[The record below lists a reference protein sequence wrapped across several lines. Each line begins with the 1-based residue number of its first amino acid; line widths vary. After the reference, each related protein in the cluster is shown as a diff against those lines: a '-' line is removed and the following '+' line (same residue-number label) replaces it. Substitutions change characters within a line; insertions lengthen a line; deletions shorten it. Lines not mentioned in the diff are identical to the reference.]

1 MADYEIRIRDNPDDE
16 IYEHYAYYPF
26 ISDVI
31 LGLLRLEFPEINW
44 IDGCEIYP
52 YYIDEFGRRQ
62 IENTKIVI
70 T

>member
-16 IYEHYAYYPF
+16 IYEHYAYYPS

-31 LGLLRLEFPEINW
+31 LDLLRMEFPEIDW
-44 IDGCEIYP
+44 SYGCKIYP
-52 YYIDEFGRRQ
+52 YYVDEFGRRQ
-62 IENTKIVI
+62 IDNIKVVI